1 MSTRFF
7 TNHGAQTLFA
17 KFQGVFASNK
27 DLAAF
32 DALVGYLR
40 SSGWFAVRPM
50 LERVPE
56 IRILV
61 GINVDSLIAD
71 YQKRG
76 LLFHG
81 AEGETLS
88 QIKASLLKDIEEAEY
103 SPQVEKGIL
112 QFIDDVSTKRI
123 QVRAHPTKNLHAKIY
138 IFRPE
143 GFNEHKPG
151 AVITGSSNLT
161 EAGLG
166 VRGPESNYEFNVLL
180 HDFDDVQFATR
191 EFEAL
196 WKEAVDVLPKD
207 IKEVAAKTYLG
218 TEISP
223 AAPPPPPSP

>member
-1 MSTRFF
+1 MDSVSFRTAVSSMSTRFF
-7 TNHGAQTLFA
+7 TNHGAQTLFV

-27 DLAAF
+27 DMAAF

-50 LERVPE
+50 LENVPE

-71 YQKRG
+71 HQKRG

-88 QIKASLLKDIEEAEY
+88 QIKASFLKDIEEADY
-103 SPQVEKGIL
+103 SPDVEKGIL

-166 VRGPESNYEFNVLL
+166 VRGP
-180 HDFDDVQFATR
+180 
-191 EFEAL
+191 
-196 WKEAVDVLPKD
+196 
-207 IKEVAAKTYLG
+207 
-218 TEISP
+218 P
-223 AAPPPPPSP
+223 APQTPPPSPP